1 MPDTYSE
8 IVLDHFRNPRNVGVL
23 LDSDGDA
30 RVENPVNGA
39 TLELYLNIAE
49 GRINQSAFKSLG
61 CTATIAAGSMVTEL
75 INGQTVQDA
84 GAITRFDIEAALGG
98 LPPTRKHAASLA
110 EDAIRAAIANYQ
122 ARVVG

>member
-8 IVLDHFRNPRNVGVL
+8 IVLDHFSNPRNVGVL